1 MSSKIGGTFLISV
14 QAPSY
19 PQQAVNNLVID
30 KRGIRCY
37 ILYMKGRKAPALFY
51 CPQGSSWA
59 VGIQSDDPKEIESQD
74 FSWYNH
80 GAYNGELVHMSERF
94 AYIWTTEE
102 NYKKYL
108 YNSSL
113 AYLLGKY
120 GNKFKEKIRRYARLL
135 ARLRFNSLVSEPF
148 IKHTNCSEYSVAPI
162 PVGNGGRSANSGSIG
177 ADGMWKMGAGVHFMG
192 V

>member
-1 MSSKIGGTFLISV
+1 
-14 QAPSY
+14 
-19 PQQAVNNLVID
+19 
-30 KRGIRCY
+30 
-37 ILYMKGRKAPALFY
+37 MKGRKKPSLFY

-59 VGIQSDDPKEIESQD
+59 VGIESDDPKEIESQD

-80 GAYNGELVHMSERF
+80 GAYNGELVRMSERF

-102 NYKKYL
+102 SYKKYL

-120 GNKFKEKIRRYARLL
+120 ENKYKEKIRRYARLL

-148 IKHTNCSEYSVAPI
+148 IKHSSIGEYSVAPI
-162 PVGNGGRSANSGSIG
+162 ILDDGWRSVKQLAH
-177 ADGMWKMGAGVHFMG
+177 V
-192 V
+192 